1 VTKTNINFY
10 DLEIK
15 LGVKFKNLDL
25 LRIALT
31 HPSAT
36 NEMGIKRHESNQ
48 RMEFFGD
55 AVLDLIVANYL
66 YDQHDEWNEGELT
79 VESDKL
85 VNGATLAKIAAE
97 INLGRYLIL
106 GKGLISQSG
115 RDNPSIL
122 AAAFE
127 AVVAAVFIEGGYE
140 IAHNMVVQLYS
151 KYLYAL
157 EEVKNSK
164 KYLQE
169 YLQSQGRPIPEYR
182 TVESVGKP
190 HDLTFFV
197 EVVID
202 KQVMGAGSGSK
213 KIDAEQQAATN
224 ALKALKH

>member
-1 VTKTNINFY
+1 
-10 DLEIK
+10 
-15 LGVKFKNLDL
+15 
-25 LRIALT
+25 
-31 HPSAT
+31 
-36 NEMGIKRHESNQ
+36 
-48 RMEFFGD
+48 
-55 AVLDLIVANYL
+55 
-66 YDQHDEWNEGELT
+66 
-79 VESDKL
+79 
-85 VNGATLAKIAAE
+85 
-97 INLGRYLIL
+97 
-106 GKGLISQSG
+106 
-115 RDNPSIL
+115 
-122 AAAFE
+122 
-127 AVVAAVFIEGGYE
+127 
-140 IAHNMVVQLYS
+140 MVVQLYS

-213 KIDAEQQAATN
+213 KIDAEQQAAAN

>member
-1 VTKTNINFY
+1 VIKANNNL
-10 DLEIK
+10 DELEIK
-15 LGVKFKNLDL
+15 LGVKFKDLDL

-36 NEMGIKRHESNQ
+36 NEMGVKRHESNQ
-48 RMEFFGD
+48 RMEFLGD

-66 YDQHDEWNEGELT
+66 YKQNKEWNEGELT

-85 VNGATLAKIAAE
+85 VSGATLAKIAAQ
-97 INLGRYLIL
+97 INLDRYLIL

-140 IAHNMVVQLYS
+140 LAHNMVLQLYS
-151 KYLYAL
+151 KYLYAV
-157 EEVKNSK
+157 EKVENSK
-164 KYLQE
+164 KQLQE
-169 YLQSQGRPIPEYR
+169 YLQSQRRPIPEYR
-182 TVESVGKP
+182 IVESIGEP
-190 HDLTFFV
+190 HKLTFTV

-202 KQVMGAGSGSK
+202 EQVMGVGVGTK
-213 KIDAEQQAATN
+213 KIDAEQQAANN
-224 ALKALKH
+224 ALKELNA

>member
-1 VTKTNINFY
+1 MIKNNINF
-10 DLEIK
+10 DDIEAK
-15 LGVKFKNLDL
+15 LGVKFKNRDL

-36 NEMGIKRHESNQ
+36 NEMGVKRNESNQ

-66 YDQHDEWNEGELT
+66 YEKYEEWNEGELT

-85 VNGATLAKIAAE
+85 VNGATLAKIATE

-127 AVVAAVFIEGGYE
+127 AIVAAVFIEGGYE
-140 IAHNMVVQLYS
+140 MAHKMVVQLYN
-151 KYLYAL
+151 KYLHVR

-182 TVESVGKP
+182 TVESIGKP
-190 HDLTFFV
+190 HELTFFV
-197 EVVID
+197 EAVID
-202 KQVMGAGSGSK
+202 EQVMGVGSGLK
-213 KIDAEQQAATN
+213 KIDAEQQAAN
-224 ALKALKH
+224 HALKALIL

>member
-1 VTKTNINFY
+1 MTKTNINFN

-15 LGVKFKNLDL
+15 LGVKFKTIGL

-36 NEMGIKRHESNQ
+36 NEMGLKRHESNQ
-48 RMEFFGD
+48 RMEFLGD

-66 YDQHDEWNEGELT
+66 YDQHYEWNEGELT

-97 INLGRYLIL
+97 INLGQYLIL
-106 GKGLISQSG
+106 GKGLIAQSG
-115 RDNPSIL
+115 RDKPSIL

-127 AVVAAVFIEGGYE
+127 AVVAAVFIEGGLE
-140 IAHNMVVQLYS
+140 MAHNMVVQLYS

-169 YLQSQGRPIPEYR
+169 YLQSKGRPIPKYR

-190 HDLTFFV
+190 HSLTFYV

-202 KQVMGAGSGSK
+202 EQVMGIGSGSK

-224 ALKALKH
+224 AIKALK

>member
-1 VTKTNINFY
+1 MIKTNNKFG

-15 LGVKFKNLDL
+15 LGVKFTNIDL

-36 NEMGIKRHESNQ
+36 NEMGIKRNGSNQ
-48 RMEFFGD
+48 RMEFLGD

-66 YDQHDEWNEGELT
+66 YQQNEEWNEGKLT

-85 VNGATLAKIAAE
+85 VSGSTLAKIAAE
-97 INLGRYLIL
+97 INLDRYLIL
-106 GKGLISQSG
+106 GKGLMSQSG
-115 RDNPSIL
+115 RDNPSLL

-140 IAHNMVVQLYS
+140 LAHNMVVRLYN
-151 KYLYAL
+151 KYLYAIGD
-157 EEVKNSK
+157 VKNSK

-169 YLQSQGRPIPEYR
+169 YLQSQGRPVPEYR
-182 TVESVGKP
+182 TVQSIGKP
-190 HDLTFFV
+190 HELTFYV

-202 KQVMGAGSGSK
+202 EIVMGAGSGTK
-213 KIDAEQQAATN
+213 KIDAEQQAAGN
-224 ALKALKH
+224 ALEALKS